1 MSPRF
6 ALLSLLSLLAATSLV
21 ACQAKPAAGPSV
33 SLGEPSGALPLDHPP
48 VDFGTGGSGGGG
60 GSSSASAGARRLSV
74 AQLKASIPV
83 VLGTDTTGSPVSWK
97 VGKVD
102 GFDARAAALGVA
114 NFTSV
119 SEENL
124 EPSPLYLKF
133 MSDMAR
139 DVCNRAIAAD
149 AVRSQASERV
159 LERFVGLTDT
169 VSQNQAAVDQNL
181 KYLKLI
187 FHGVKVPDADDGP
200 IAPLRTLFD
209 ATVKGAAGTSAI
221 TESHVREGW
230 RAVCVALLTA
240 PEFHL
245 Y

>member
-6 ALLSLLSLLAATSLV
+6 VLVSLSLFSATSLLA
-21 ACQAKPAAGPSV
+21 CQQKLPAGPSLSV
-33 SLGEPSGALPLDHPP
+33 GETSGALPLDHPP
-48 VDFGTGGSGGGG
+48 VDFGTGGGGGGGG
-60 GSSSASAGARRLSV
+60 GSRASAGARRLSV
-74 AQLKASIPV
+74 AQLQASIPV
-83 VLGTDTTGSPVSWK
+83 VLGTDTTGSPVTWM
-97 VGKVD
+97 VGKAN
-102 GFDARAAALGVA
+102 GFDARAGALGVA

-149 AVRSQASERV
+149 AVKSQASERA

-169 VSQNQAAVDQNL
+169 VSQNRAAVDKNL
-181 KYLKLI
+181 RYLKLV
-187 FHGVKVPDADDGP
+187 FHGVKVADADEGP

-209 ATVKGAAGTSAI
+209 TTVKGAAGTGAI

-230 RAVCVALLTA
+230 RTVCVALLTA

>member
-6 ALLSLLSLLAATSLV
+6 VLVSLSLFSATSLF
-21 ACQAKPAAGPSV
+21 ACQQKLPAGPSLSV
-33 SLGEPSGALPLDHPP
+33 GAPSGTLPLDHPP
-48 VDFGTGGSGGGG
+48 VDFGTGGGGGGGGG
-60 GSSSASAGARRLSV
+60 GSSGSAGARRLSV

-83 VLGTDTTGSPVSWK
+83 VLGTDTTGTPVTWM

-102 GFDARAAALGVA
+102 GFDARAGALGVA

-139 DVCNRAIAAD
+139 DVCNRALAAD
-149 AVRSQASERV
+149 AAKSQASERAV
-159 LERFVGLTDT
+159 QRFVSLTDT
-169 VSQNQAAVDQNL
+169 VSLNQAAVDKNL
-181 KYLKLI
+181 RYLKLV
-187 FHGVKVPDADDGP
+187 FHGIKVTDADEAP
-200 IAPLRTLFD
+200 IAPLRALFD
-209 ATVKGAAGTSAI
+209 TTVKGAAGTAAV

-230 RAVCVALLTA
+230 RTVCVALLTA